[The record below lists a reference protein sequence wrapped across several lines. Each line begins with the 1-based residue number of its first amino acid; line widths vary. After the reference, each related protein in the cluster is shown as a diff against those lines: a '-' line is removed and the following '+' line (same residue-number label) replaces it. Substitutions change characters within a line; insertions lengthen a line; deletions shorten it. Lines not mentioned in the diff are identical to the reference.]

1 MVRGEVL
8 LTLTTF
14 YFVMARKELSKMEI
28 QNIIQ
33 KSNDELKEIFDEL
46 DRIELDNTK
55 KVLEAFKDNKIAEAH
70 LNGTTGYGY
79 GDIGREAIENIFA
92 KVFKGEDALVRSQF
106 ISGTHTI
113 STCLFGLLR
122 PGDKVLSINGKPYD
136 TLDEVIGIV
145 DNPSSLKVWG
155 VTYEQVELKNGKFD
169 IPAIIDRV
177 SKNDLKLIIVQR
189 SRGYLYRD
197 AFTIE
202 ELENV
207 FSEIRKVNTTANIM
221 VDNCYGEF
229 TDTREPLEVGAD
241 VIVGSLIKNP
251 GGGIAKTGGYIV
263 GKKELIELISDRY
276 SAPGLG
282 KEGGASFNH
291 NREILQGF
299 FMAPHTVNQ
308 ALKTAVFTA
317 YCLEKLGFEA
327 SPRYDAKRS
336 DIVQMIKFQ
345 DPDKLVKYCQGIQA
359 MSPVDSHVKPMPW
372 DMPGYT
378 DQVVMAAGAFTAGS
392 SIEISCD
399 GPIRPPY
406 VAYQQGGLTF
416 QSGKLAVINAIKSVI
431 E

>member
-1 MVRGEVL
+1 ML
-8 LTLTTF
+8 DLN
-14 YFVMARKELSKMEI
+14 EI
-28 QNIIQ
+28 IAKSDDDLKPIFNNLDNI
-33 KSNDELKEIFDEL
+33 EFE
-46 DRIELDNTK
+46 NTK
-55 KVLEAFKDNKIAEAH
+55 KVLDAFNKNKISEAH

-79 GDIGREAIENIFA
+79 GDIGREAIEDIFT

-113 STCLFGLLR
+113 STCLFGILR
-122 PGDKVLSINGKPYD
+122 PGDTVLSINGKPYD
-136 TLDEVIGIV
+136 TLDEILGVV
-145 DNPSSLKVWG
+145 ENPSSLKAWG
-155 VTYEQVELKNGKFD
+155 VNYEHVELKDNKLD
-169 IPAIIDRV
+169 ISSIVERV
-177 SKNDLKLIIVQR
+177 SKNDIKLIICQR

-202 ELENV
+202 ELEEV
-207 FSEIRKVNTTANIM
+207 FKEIRKVNQSAYIM

-229 TDTREPLEVGAD
+229 TDTREPLEIGAD
-241 VIVGSLIKNP
+241 LIVGSLIKNP
-251 GGGIAKTGGYIV
+251 GAGIAKTGGYIV
-263 GKKELIELISDRY
+263 GKKELIDLISDRY

-291 NREILQGF
+291 NREILQGI

-308 ALKTAVFTA
+308 ALKIAVFSA
-317 YCLEKLGFEA
+317 YCLEKLGYEV
-327 SPRYDAKRS
+327 SPKYTDKRS

-345 DPDKLVKYCQGIQA
+345 DPDKLIKYCQGIQA

-378 DQVVMAAGAFTAGS
+378 DQVVMASGAFTAGS

-406 VAYQQGGLTF
+406 VAYQQGGLTY
-416 QSGKLAVINAIKSVI
+416 QSGKLAVINAINNI
-431 E
+431 Q